1 MKVLHGL
8 ATALALAFLATA
20 PALADDFAYDAT
32 APLHAV
38 YGPAHKLAPTVTA
51 RSLVFTAPSG
61 HKVTGEVISGAAP
74 GPHPGVLFVH
84 WLGDPKT
91 TNHTEF
97 EPDAIALAKRGV
109 TSVLVDAMWAK
120 DGWFDTVGSSAP
132 DDLKGV
138 SGQVV
143 ELRRGLD
150 VLMAQKGVD
159 PHRVA
164 YVGHDFGA
172 MFGTLLAGVDHRP
185 SVYVLMAGVP
195 TFSEWYLLGKIHP
208 QRDAYVAAL
217 AGLDTTPS
225 LNRSKARA
233 VLFQFSAHD
242 HYITPERAALFASTT
257 ILPKGEFF
265 YDADHSLAVPQA
277 FADRQAWLG
286 EQLFGH

>member
-1 MKVLHGL
+1 MRILHGL
-8 ATALALAFLATA
+8 ATALAFAFAATTA
-20 PALADDFAYDAT
+20 SAADLSFSYDAA

-38 YGPAHKLAPTVTA
+38 YGPAHRVAAGVTS
-51 RSLVFTAPSG
+51 RSLTFTAPSG
-61 HKVTGEVISGAAP
+61 HVVTGEIISGAAA

-109 TSVLVDAMWAK
+109 TSVLVDTMWSK
-120 DGWFDTVGSSAP
+120 DGWFETVGANSA

-138 SGQVV
+138 SGQVI

-159 PHRVA
+159 PKRVA

-172 MFGTLLAGVDHRP
+172 MFGALLAGVDQRP

-195 TFSEWYLLGKIHP
+195 TFSEWYLLGKTHP
-208 QRDAYVAAL
+208 QRDAYVADL
-217 AGLDTTPS
+217 SGLDATPS
-225 LNRSKARA
+225 LNRSKAKA
-233 VLFQFSAHD
+233 MLFQFSAHD
-242 HYITPERAALFASTT
+242 HYITPERAQLFASTKV
-257 ILPKGEFF
+257 LPKGVFF
-265 YDADHSLAVPQA
+265 YDVDHSLAVPQA
-277 FADRQAWLG
+277 MADRDAWLV
-286 EQLFGH
+286 EQLF